1 MAMYY
6 ASADELGPTLR
17 GQLLKKHKGSF
28 GATLGERYFEV
39 DDALGCVL
47 LCFKSGEDLHKRLP
61 HHVYPLRD
69 AQVSVPSASEGRLTG
84 RTDKNALGYV
94 TAYALQLEKLGGET
108 RPLVLG
114 HESKSEV
121 DKWVDGLQRRIDS
134 PRCTS
139 RLLTLEVA
147 AAGDTPSGAV
157 RTGLQL
163 TNFSWAS
170 VGVKITHVEA
180 GSSAARAGLK
190 AGEALIAVEGVGC
203 LSHVHASKLLHTSA
217 GTSPRS
223 GVVELKVIVATEA
236 PGKPWPKDEAV
247 DVS

>member
-6 ASADELGPTLR
+6 AADELGPTLR

-139 RLLTLEVA
+139 RLVTLEVA
-147 AAGDTPSGAV
+147 AAGDTPSGAA

-203 LSHVHASKLLHTSA
+203 LSHVHAAKLLHTSA

-223 GVVELKVIVATEA
+223 GVGGAAQLECNR
-236 PGKPWPKDEAV
+236 
-247 DVS
+247 